1 MESRQEFLDYIRQF
15 NEGYDLE
22 LIGHAYDV
30 AARQHEGQVRKSG
43 EPYLIHPV
51 ATAKILAEL
60 GMDDS
65 ALVAGLLHDVVE
77 DTDYTMEDLVSEFGE
92 EIGVMVD
99 GVTKL
104 GNIVFD
110 NKEKRQVENLRK
122 MFLAMSR
129 DIRVLIIKLADRLHN
144 IRTMQYMKPQKI
156 HDKCQET
163 LEIYAPLAARLGM
176 YGIKSEFEDTAMMY
190 LYPEDYKMIEESLN
204 DRNAR
209 RQELIDHITSE
220 LKDTLDDMGIRYT
233 VAGRSKHIY
242 SIFKKMK
249 YQHKNLDEIFDL
261 NAVRIIVESI
271 RDCYAV
277 LGIVHTMWTP
287 IPGRFKDY
295 VAMPKP
301 NMYQSLHTTVIGDEG
316 IPFEIQ
322 IRTYEMHRIAEYGIA
337 AHWKYKEG
345 ISKDKEEVKLAWLRQ
360 ALEWQ
365 KETND
370 PREFME
376 SLRVDLFSSQVFVFT
391 PAGDVIELPA
401 GSTPLDFAFKI
412 HTDVGAKCIGAKI
425 NGRMVPI
432 DHVLKNGDII
442 EIMTSPNA
450 SGPSIDWLKI
460 VKSSTARTKIRQ
472 WLKKETKSDDI
483 ERGRQL
489 LDKYLRR
496 KGYEPKDILKNAY
509 LQRIIKE
516 MNFNNY
522 DEMYNQIANGGSLVG
537 KAGSRL
543 ISYYEEENAEEKKKE
558 ENTMEAIKVS
568 ETPKKIPK
576 HKDSSGIIVKGMDN
590 LMIRVAKCCNPVPGD
605 AIIGFITKGRGIS
618 VHRAD
623 CANMKALPE
632 EEKLR
637 FIDVEWDSSQAA
649 EYDAEVTIVCDDRKG
664 LFSDI
669 SKVCESNDIRI
680 AGVHTTNLK
689 NDGTITVVLTLA
701 IVNVTQMEKLLLA
714 FKNIPNV
721 KQVFR
726 SKA

>member
-1 MESRQEFLDYIRQF
+1 
-15 NEGYDLE
+15 
-22 LIGHAYDV
+22 
-30 AARQHEGQVRKSG
+30 
-43 EPYLIHPV
+43 
-51 ATAKILAEL
+51 
-60 GMDDS
+60 
-65 ALVAGLLHDVVE
+65 
-77 DTDYTMEDLVSEFGE
+77 
-92 EIGVMVD
+92 
-99 GVTKL
+99 
-104 GNIVFD
+104 
-110 NKEKRQVENLRK
+110 
-122 MFLAMSR
+122 
-129 DIRVLIIKLADRLHN
+129 
-144 IRTMQYMKPQKI
+144 
-156 HDKCQET
+156 
-163 LEIYAPLAARLGM
+163 
-176 YGIKSEFEDTAMMY
+176 
-190 LYPEDYKMIEESLN
+190 
-204 DRNAR
+204 
-209 RQELIDHITSE
+209 
-220 LKDTLDDMGIRYT
+220 
-233 VAGRSKHIY
+233 
-242 SIFKKMK
+242 
-249 YQHKNLDEIFDL
+249 
-261 NAVRIIVESI
+261 
-271 RDCYAV
+271 
-277 LGIVHTMWTP
+277 
-287 IPGRFKDY
+287 
-295 VAMPKP
+295 
-301 NMYQSLHTTVIGDEG
+301 
-316 IPFEIQ
+316 
-322 IRTYEMHRIAEYGIA
+322 MHRIAEYGIA

-509 LQRIIKE
+509 LQRVIKE

-558 ENTMEAIKVS
+558 ENTMDAIKVS
-568 ETPKKIPK
+568 ETPKKVPK

-605 AIIGFITKGRGIS
+605 R
-618 VHRAD
+618 
-623 CANMKALPE
+623 E
-632 EEKLR
+632 EHVR
-637 FIDVEWDSSQAA
+637 
-649 EYDAEVTIVCDDRKG
+649 
-664 LFSDI
+664 
-669 SKVCESNDIRI
+669 
-680 AGVHTTNLK
+680 
-689 NDGTITVVLTLA
+689 
-701 IVNVTQMEKLLLA
+701 
-714 FKNIPNV
+714 
-721 KQVFR
+721 
-726 SKA
+726 